1 MKPWELLDT
10 ARIPGSGGEIRLFR
24 RDTEYSI
31 RIAGF
36 ELMNSRVHG
45 SEDDLARLAME
56 ELAGWP
62 APRVLIGGLGIG
74 FTVAAAL
81 LALPQDGT
89 IEVVELVPAV
99 VDWHREYLA
108 PVAGRPLDDPRVSV
122 TTADVAHVIGRA
134 TNSFD
139 AIVLDVDNGPEGLIR
154 KSNDRLYSARGLEAV
169 RNRLRPGGI
178 LAVWS
183 ATPDDEF
190 TERLEAE
197 GFDVEITR
205 VRPGGRRRGARH
217 TIWIATKTEAYR

>member
-10 ARIPGSGGEIRLFR
+10 AKVPGSGGEIRLFR

-31 RIAGF
+31 RLTGF

-45 SEDDLARLAME
+45 SEDELARLVME
-56 ELAGWP
+56 RLSGRP

-81 LALPQDGT
+81 SGLTPDGA
-89 IEVVELVPAV
+89 IEVVELVPAI

-108 PVAGRPLDDPRVSV
+108 PVAGRPLDDPRVTI
-122 TTADVAHVIGRA
+122 TTANVAYVIGRA
-134 TNSFD
+134 AGTLD
-139 AIVLDVDNGPEGLIR
+139 AIILDVDNGPEGLTR
-154 KSNDRLYSARGLEAV
+154 KSNNRLYSREGLHTARRALK
-169 RNRLRPGGI
+169 PGGV

-183 ATPDDEF
+183 ATPGEEF
-190 TERLEAE
+190 TERLGST
-197 GFDVEITR
+197 GFNVEVTR

-217 TIWIATKTEAYR
+217 TIWIAGAP